1 MLCLWWFQTL
11 TCSGYKYKNKG
22 VKSLWMLSLEVCKK
36 VLNKGKNKFTKEQ
49 IEEIRKNLYQL
60 ADIELKIREEN
71 LISYEK

>member
-1 MLCLWWFQTL
+1 
-11 TCSGYKYKNKG
+11 
-22 VKSLWMLSLEVCKK
+22 MLSLEVCKK

-60 ADIELKIREEN
+60 ADIELKIREKN